1 MNTESELLKV
11 ESVKSNGDHTSLK
24 LHGNREVSLRPFI
37 YIKPGDLLEFVPNL
51 EHFKK
56 VNKILTD
63 KATGLRKHIKLYP
76 PYSVSE
82 TLVIPPHQVR
92 LTFRER
98 LSSKDWRRAKLL
110 EQFHYRGKGLNK
122 IVGRRSVLI
131 VESDKYGIIGYGVLA
146 ATVAAVKPRFELFNT
161 NFREQMDSKLINRLV
176 RIPRVV
182 VHPEFRGIGVGVL
195 TAKHLV
201 EYAREYWDINGYTPI
216 LVEVIAAMTE
226 YHHFFEHAG
235 FARAGYTLGS
245 RSGVIPEY
253 GVGEWEQ
260 RPNHTKYN
268 FFTDKEPKPYLVFP
282 ITKEGAHVLEK
293 AKLIEKQSKFA
304 DRPRPKLTES
314 IKFRQLSTAYNAS
327 NGLTQ
332 RAKEIKQAFSVDS
345 TQMYSQVLKDFTFT
359 INPGDTV
366 LITGASG
373 SGKSTLIR
381 FLVKD
386 IENLRK
392 HMTIIGKTKG
402 LYTNNVAVLRTNWNE
417 SLPLIDQVGGSTF
430 VAIDLLNSVG
440 LAEAH
445 LYLKRPHQ
453 ISDGQR
459 YRFAVALLCDSGKPV
474 WVADEFTSTL
484 DPLMAAIVAK
494 GIRKLAW
501 KYGATLVLGAP
512 HIENFV
518 SSLLPNKIVRL
529 RWGGIANI
537 FSLRCR
543 YNRLEQILRIHIMNT
558 CRNALTQ
565 VIVGGMNKTG
575 HVKRFASVGTL
586 SPGERSDPID
596 LELDKISCFSEL
608 KVTCD
613 QDIGEIIFV
622 RIP

>member
-1 MNTESELLKV
+1 MNIESEFLKV
-11 ESVKSNGDHTSLK
+11 ESVKSNGGHTSLR
-24 LHGNREVSLRPFI
+24 LQGNREVSLRPFI
-37 YIKPGDLLEFVPNL
+37 YVKPGDLLEFVPKL
-51 EHFKK
+51 QHFNK

-63 KATGLRKHIKLYP
+63 KATGLRKHIKLHP

-82 TLVIPPHQVR
+82 TVLVPPHQLR

-98 LSSKDWRRAKLL
+98 LSSKDWRSAKLL

-122 IVGRRSVLI
+122 IVGRRTVLI

-146 ATVAAVKPRFELFNT
+146 ATVAAAKPRFGLFNT
-161 NFREQMDSKLINRLV
+161 NFREQMNSKLINRLV

-182 VHPEFRGIGVGVL
+182 VHPEFRGMGVGVL

-201 EYAREYWDINGYTPI
+201 EYAKEYWDINGYTPI
-216 LVEVIAAMTE
+216 LVEVIAAMTD
-226 YHHFFEHAG
+226 YHRFFEDAG
-235 FARAGYTLGS
+235 FVKGGYTLGS
-245 RSGVIPEY
+245 QNGIIPEY

-282 ITKEGAHVLEK
+282 ISKEGRHVLAK
-293 AKLIEKQSKFA
+293 AKLIKKQSKFTG
-304 DRPRPKLTES
+304 RPRPKLTES
-314 IKFRQLSTAYNAS
+314 IKFERLSTAYNAS

-332 RAKEIKQAFSVDS
+332 RAQEIKRAFSVDS
-345 TQMYSQVLKDFTFT
+345 TQMSSQVLKDFTFT

-366 LITGASG
+366 LIAGASG

-381 FLVKD
+381 FLVED
-386 IENLRK
+386 IESLRK
-392 HMTIIGKTKG
+392 HMTITGKTKG
-402 LYTNNVAVLRTNWNE
+402 IYPNNVAILGTSWNE
-417 SLPLIDQVGGSTF
+417 SLPLIDQVGGST
-430 VAIDLLNSVG
+430 VTAINLLNSVG

-512 HIENFV
+512 HIENFI
-518 SSLLPNKIVRL
+518 SSLLPNKVVRL
-529 RWGGIANI
+529 RWGGIADI

-543 YNRLEQILRIHIMNT
+543 YNRLEEILRIHIMNT
-558 CRNALTQ
+558 CRNTLTQ
-565 VIVGGMNKTG
+565 VVVGGVNKTG
-575 HVKRFASVGTL
+575 RVKRFATIGAL

-596 LELDKISCFSEL
+596 LKLDHISCFPEL

-613 QDIGEIIFV
+613 QDIGEMMFV
-622 RIP
+622 RVP